1 MCASF
6 RVFSLNFEGDKL
18 FPWPFFKG
26 TIPIAVRDCA
36 MARPGSNPAYSW
48 NEIYHFSLC
57 LTLYLRAISK
67 YKPPGGAYIWRG
79 DLSKGFLCYEFG
91 GLIHGGAVFGI
102 LLYPQERFVNCW

>member
-1 MCASF
+1 
-6 RVFSLNFEGDKL
+6 
-18 FPWPFFKG
+18 
-26 TIPIAVRDCA
+26 
-36 MARPGSNPAYSW
+36 MAQPGSNPAYSW

-91 GLIHGGAVFGI
+91 GLIHRGAYFGI